1 MATIKFDQG
10 NGSTV
15 DPYSSGLT
23 DYSFGQS
30 PNANA
35 MSRAISGFS
44 NFNIPRA
51 SPTKIQNIDVAS
63 NGSVSAIQT
72 ILDRYKTDQVPELF
86 GAPLTGPLAGPLL
99 AAGGAI
105 GTAGSAIGGAVSGA
119 ATNFGQF
126 LTSPA
131 PNFPI
136 TTDPMGNPVR
146 GLYTDDSEQTGPSL
160 DRYGRVST
168 DPLPA
173 TGATSNGTGTSLNQQ
188 LLNAGAQ
195 FMNKPE
201 TVDAQTMAGVLAG
214 NVTDTP
220 VDFTKTDTDL
230 SIDAQIKQYEDT
242 FEKRKARL
250 SIKMYGA
257 PKVVNN
263 PDDSVSLEYTP
274 AEGRDY
280 FGLSPGQV
288 VGRSIPKPA
297 PGASFEELRRYRDA
311 LSTQL
316 RVPQYNTP
324 AFNKIW
330 DDLGIVG
337 IKKFQKDALAAQLY
351 SPTQDSIS
359 FGNVSQKDLELMK
372 GLMTDANVNGRTW
385 QEELDSHI
393 MTAKQNPQNNSG
405 GGGGGG
411 GSSVYTQVQYSNT
424 SMAVARSTLTQI
436 LQSALGR
443 IPTDS
448 ELSEFMVE
456 LGKAESQS
464 PTTIVT
470 STNKVGSKTKAV
482 SRTTPSTVDINDMAL
497 SFAKRI
503 GGGGEYD
510 ENKAQYY
517 LNLIAKQYGYGFGQ
531 G

>member
-35 MSRAISGFS
+35 MSRAIAGFS
-44 NFNIPRA
+44 NFNIPRPA
-51 SPTKIQNIDVAS
+51 PTEIQNIDVAS

-72 ILDRYKTDQVPELF
+72 ILDRYKTPIPVPM
-86 GAPLTGPLAGPLL
+86 
-99 AAGGAI
+99 
-105 GTAGSAIGGAVSGA
+105 
-119 ATNFGQF
+119 QM
-126 LTSPA
+126 PA
-131 PNFPI
+131 YYNIPNFPS
-136 TTDPMGNPVR
+136 DN
-146 GLYTDDSEQTGPSL
+146 S
-160 DRYGRVST
+160 
-168 DPLPA
+168 
-173 TGATSNGTGTSLNQQ
+173 GTALNQQ
-188 LLNAGAQ
+188 SLNAGAQ

-201 TVDAQTMAGVLAG
+201 TVNAQAMAGVLAGNVMAGVLAG
-214 NVTDTP
+214 NVTEPPT
-220 VDFTKTDTDL
+220 DFTKTDTDL
-230 SIDAQIKQYEDT
+230 SIDRQIKQYEDT
-242 FEKRKARL
+242 FEKRKAQL

-257 PKVVNN
+257 PKVINN

-280 FGLSPGQV
+280 FGLSSGQV
-288 VGRSIPKPA
+288 IARSIPKPA

-316 RVPQYNTP
+316 RVPQYNTM
-324 AFNKIW
+324 AFNRVW

-337 IKKFQKDALAAQLY
+337 IKKFQKKALSAHLY
-351 SPTQDSIS
+351 NPTQDSIS

-372 GLMTDANVNGRTW
+372 GLMTDANVNGMSW
-385 QEELDSHI
+385 EDQLDVLI
-393 MTAKQNPQNNSG
+393 QKAKDNPRQFG

-411 GSSVYTQVQYSNT
+411 SSGSSVYTQVQYSNT

-448 ELSEFMVE
+448 ELSEFMIE

-464 PTTIVT
+464 PTTTVT

>member
-44 NFNIPRA
+44 NFNIPRPA
-51 SPTKIQNIDVAS
+51 PTKLQNIDVAS

-72 ILDRYKTDQVPELF
+72 ILDRYKTPITDPMQM
-86 GAPLTGPLAGPLL
+86 
-99 AAGGAI
+99 
-105 GTAGSAIGGAVSGA
+105 
-119 ATNFGQF
+119 
-126 LTSPA
+126 PA
-131 PNFPI
+131 YYNIPNFPI
-136 TTDPMGNPVR
+136 DN
-146 GLYTDDSEQTGPSL
+146 S
-160 DRYGRVST
+160 
-168 DPLPA
+168 
-173 TGATSNGTGTSLNQQ
+173 GTALNQQ
-188 LLNAGAQ
+188 LLNATAQ

-201 TVDAQTMAGVLAG
+201 TVNAQAMAGVLAG
-214 NVTDTP
+214 NVTTAP
-220 VDFTKTDTDL
+220 TDFAKTDEDI

-242 FEKRKARL
+242 FEKRKAQL

-257 PKVVNN
+257 PTVVNN
-263 PDDSVSLEYTP
+263 ADDSVSLEYTP

-280 FGLSPGQV
+280 FGLAAGQV
-288 VGRSIPKPA
+288 IARSVPKPA

-316 RVPQYNTP
+316 RVPQYNTN
-324 AFNKIW
+324 AFNKVW

-337 IKKFQKDALAAQLY
+337 IKQFQKKALAAQLY
-351 SPTQDSIS
+351 NPTQDSIS

-372 GLMTDANVNGRTW
+372 GLMTDANVNGMSW
-385 QEELDSHI
+385 EDQLDLLI
-393 MTAKQNPQNNSG
+393 QKAKDNPQNGSGGG

-448 ELSEFMVE
+448 ELSEFMIE

>member
-1 MATIKFDQG
+1 MATLRFDQG

-23 DYSFGQS
+23 SYSFGQS

-35 MSRAISGFS
+35 MSRAIAGFS
-44 NFNIPRA
+44 NFNIPRP
-51 SPTKIQNIDVAS
+51 SPTKIQNIDAAS

-86 GAPLTGPLAGPLL
+86 GAPLTGPLAGPVI
-99 AAGGAI
+99 A
-105 GTAGSAIGGAVSGA
+105 AGSAIGAAGSAIGA
-119 ATNFGQF
+119 AATGFGEF

-160 DRYGRVST
+160 DRYGRIST

-173 TGATSNGTGTSLNQQ
+173 MGATIAGSQ
-188 LLNAGAQ
+188 L
-195 FMNKPE
+195 MNKPE
-201 TVDAQTMAGVLAG
+201 TVDAQAMAGVLAG
-214 NVTDTP
+214 NVTSSPT
-220 VDFTKTDTDL
+220 DFIKTDKDL
-230 SIDAQIKQYEDT
+230 SIYTEIKKYEQT
-242 FEKRKARL
+242 FESRKAQL
-250 SIKMYGA
+250 AIQMYGA
-257 PKVVNN
+257 PEVINN
-263 PDDSVSLEYTP
+263 PDGSVAYRYKT

-280 FGLSPGQV
+280 FGLEPGQV
-288 VGRSIPKPA
+288 IGRSIPKPA
-297 PGASFEELRRYRDA
+297 DGASFEELQRYRDA
-311 LSTQL
+311 LSSQL
-316 RVPQYNTP
+316 RVPLYNTP
-324 AFNKIW
+324 KFNRVW
-330 DDLGIVG
+330 DDLGIIG
-337 IKKFQKDALAAQLY
+337 IKQFQKKALAARLY

-359 FGNVSQKDLELMK
+359 FGNVSQKDMELMK
-372 GLMTDANVNGRTW
+372 GLMTDANRNGRTW
-385 QEELDSHI
+385 EEELDSHI
-393 MTAKQNPQNNSG
+393 MTAKQNPQNGSGG

-448 ELSEFMVE
+448 ELSDFMIE

-464 PTTIVT
+464 PTTTVT

>member
-72 ILDRYKTDQVPELF
+72 ILDKYKT
-86 GAPLTGPLAGPLL
+86 
-99 AAGGAI
+99 
-105 GTAGSAIGGAVSGA
+105 
-119 ATNFGQF
+119 
-126 LTSPA
+126 
-131 PNFPI
+131 PI
-136 TTDPMGNPVR
+136 TDPMQMPEFYNIPPTNLTNQLIGSNDFGGRPVS
-146 GLYTDDSEQTGPSL
+146 LIPQSTG
-160 DRYGRVST
+160 V
-168 DPLPA
+168 
-173 TGATSNGTGTSLNQQ
+173 TGDFVKDNFARDNSGTALNQQ
-188 LLNAGAQ
+188 LLNATAQ

-201 TVDAQTMAGVLAG
+201 TVNAQAMAGVLAG
-214 NVTDTP
+214 NVTTAP
-220 VDFTKTDTDL
+220 TDFTKTDEDI

-242 FEKRKARL
+242 FEKRKAQL

-263 PDDSVSLEYTP
+263 ADDSVSLEYTP

-280 FGLSPGQV
+280 FGLSSGQV
-288 VGRSIPKPA
+288 IARSIPKPA

-316 RVPQYNTP
+316 RVPQYNTM
-324 AFNKIW
+324 AFNRVW

-337 IKKFQKDALAAQLY
+337 IKQFQRKALAAQLY
-351 SPTQDSIS
+351 NPTQDSIS

-372 GLMTDANVNGRTW
+372 GLMTDANVNGMSW
-385 QEELDSHI
+385 EDQLDLLI
-393 MTAKQNPQNNSG
+393 QKAKDNPQNGSGGG

-448 ELSEFMVE
+448 ELAEFMVE

-470 STNKVGSKTKAV
+470 STNQSGSKTKAV

>member
-35 MSRAISGFS
+35 MSRAIAGFS

-99 AAGGAI
+99 AAGNAI
-105 GTAGSAIGGAVSGA
+105 GTA
-119 ATNFGQF
+119 ATNFGEF

-146 GLYTDDSEQTGPSL
+146 GLYTDDSQQTGPSL
-160 DRYGRVST
+160 DRFGRIST

-173 TGATSNGTGTSLNQQ
+173 TKATSADTGTALNQQ

-201 TVDAQTMAGVLAG
+201 TVDAQAMAGVLAG
-214 NVTDTP
+214 NVTTAP
-220 VDFTKTDTDL
+220 TDFAKTDEDI

-242 FEKRKARL
+242 FEKRKAQL

-263 PDDSVSLEYTP
+263 ADDSVSLEYTP

-288 VGRSIPKPA
+288 IARSIPKPA

-316 RVPQYNTP
+316 RVPQYNTM
-324 AFNKIW
+324 AFNRVW

-337 IKKFQKDALAAQLY
+337 IKQFQRKALAAQLY
-351 SPTQDSIS
+351 NPTQDSIS

-372 GLMTDANVNGRTW
+372 GLMTDANVNGMSW
-385 QEELDSHI
+385 EDQLDLLI
-393 MTAKQNPQNNSG
+393 QKAKDNPQNGSGGG

>member
-1 MATIKFDQG
+1 MATLRFDQG

-23 DYSFGQS
+23 NYSFGQS

-35 MSRAISGFS
+35 MSRAIAGFS
-44 NFNIPRA
+44 NFNIPRP
-51 SPTKIQNIDVAS
+51 SPTKIQNIDAAS

-72 ILDRYKTDQVPELF
+72 ILDRYKTDQAPELF
-86 GAPLTGPLAGPLL
+86 GAPLTGPLAAPLL
-99 AAGGAI
+99 S
-105 GTAGSAIGGAVSGA
+105 AGSAIGTA
-119 ATNFGQF
+119 ATKVGEF

-136 TTDPMGNPVR
+136 TTDPMGNPTR
-146 GLYTDDSEQTGPSL
+146 GLYTDNSEQTGPSM

-168 DPLPA
+168 DPASTLGGA
-173 TGATSNGTGTSLNQQ
+173 TGVNTGTSLNQS
-188 LLNAGAQ
+188 LLNAGAR

-201 TVDAQTMAGVLAG
+201 TVDAQAMAGVLAG
-214 NVTDTP
+214 NVTSSPT
-220 VDFTKTDTDL
+220 DFTKTDKDL
-230 SIDAQIKQYEDT
+230 SIYTEIKKYEQT
-242 FEKRKARL
+242 FESRKAQL
-250 SIKMYGA
+250 AIQMYGA
-257 PKVVNN
+257 PEVTNN
-263 PDDSVSLEYTP
+263 LDGSVAYRYKT

-280 FGLSPGQV
+280 FGLAPGQV
-288 VGRSIPKPA
+288 IARSIPKPA
-297 PGASFEELRRYRDA
+297 DGASFEELQRYRDA
-311 LSTQL
+311 LSSQL

-324 AFNKIW
+324 KFNRVW
-330 DDLGIVG
+330 DDLGIIG
-337 IKKFQKDALAAQLY
+337 IKQFQKKALAARLY

-359 FGNVSQKDLELMK
+359 FGNVSQKDMELMK
-372 GLMTDANVNGRTW
+372 GLMTDANRNGRTW
-385 QEELDSHI
+385 EEELDSHI
-393 MTAKQNPQNNSG
+393 MTAKQNPQNGSGG

-448 ELSEFMVE
+448 ELSDFMIE

-464 PTTIVT
+464 PTTTVT

-531 G
+531 GQ

>member
-63 NGSVSAIQT
+63 NGSVSAIQS
-72 ILDRYKTDQVPELF
+72 ILDKYKT
-86 GAPLTGPLAGPLL
+86 
-99 AAGGAI
+99 
-105 GTAGSAIGGAVSGA
+105 
-119 ATNFGQF
+119 
-126 LTSPA
+126 
-131 PNFPI
+131 PI
-136 TTDPMGNPVR
+136 TDPMQMPEFYNIPPTNLTNQLIGSNDFGGRPV
-146 GLYTDDSEQTGPSL
+146 SL
-160 DRYGRVST
+160 V
-168 DPLPA
+168 P
-173 TGATSNGTGTSLNQQ
+173 TSNGISGEFVKDSFARDPFDPTTVNTL
-188 LLNAGAQ
+188 
-195 FMNKPE
+195 E
-201 TVDAQTMAGVLAG
+201 TVNPMAMAGVVAG
-214 NVTDTP
+214 NVTEAPT
-220 VDFTKTDTDL
+220 DFTKTDTDL

-242 FEKRKARL
+242 FEKRKAQL

-263 PDDSVSLEYTP
+263 ADDSVSLEYTP

-280 FGLSPGQV
+280 FGLSSGQV
-288 VGRSIPKPA
+288 IARSIPKPA

-316 RVPQYNTP
+316 RVPQYNTM
-324 AFNKIW
+324 AFNRVW

-337 IKKFQKDALAAQLY
+337 IKQFQRKALAAQLY
-351 SPTQDSIS
+351 NPTQDSIS

-372 GLMTDANVNGRTW
+372 GLMTDANVNGMSW
-385 QEELDSHI
+385 EDQLDLLI
-393 MTAKQNPQNNSG
+393 QKAKDNPQNGSGGG